1 VNSVNTAVLPS
12 PLKSH
17 DFGHQGVAR
26 PQGLGCLQKQ
36 HVEGARVPF
45 DHLTAELD
53 ERPSQQY
60 DTRACQQWQE
70 QGPVSIN
77 AGRGDRGEKLPKR
90 GNLQPSETWRCMG
103 EAHPR

>member
-1 VNSVNTAVLPS
+1 VG
-12 PLKSH
+12 K
-17 DFGHQGVAR
+17 FGPA
-26 PQGLGCLQKQ
+26 PTGCLQKL

-53 ERPSQQY
+53 ECPSQQY
-60 DTRACQQWQE
+60 DTQACQQWQV

-77 AGRGDRGEKLPKR
+77 AGRGDRGVKLPKR
-90 GNLQPSETWRCMG
+90 GNHQPSETWRFMG